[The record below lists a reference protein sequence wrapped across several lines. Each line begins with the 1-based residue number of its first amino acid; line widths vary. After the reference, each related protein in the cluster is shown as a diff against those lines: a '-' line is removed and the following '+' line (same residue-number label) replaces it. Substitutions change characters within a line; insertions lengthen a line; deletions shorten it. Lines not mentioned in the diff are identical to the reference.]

1 MNSPPTSE
9 TGGTAFDPSQP
20 FAGVVVCCTSI
31 PPDQR
36 TEIATRTADL
46 GGIHKYDLT
55 PDVTHLIVGDYDT
68 PKYRHVARERPDIK
82 PMAVGWINA
91 VRSLWVED
99 QDIDF
104 AALEAQ
110 WQLKP
115 FEARGAN
122 PDSPHAEEREP
133 GRLLVCLTGFDEAD
147 RLYIEETVKANGGEY
162 TGDLSRKVTH
172 LIVCKPEGKKYM
184 AARDWDITTVSLEWL
199 NDSVDRGMILD
210 EACYDPLFPK
220 ERQGKGAR
228 KELKR
233 LPISAK
239 RPRDGSAAPPE
250 EGRRKLRKTAS
261 MKLAKGGNNIWGE
274 MIVKRS
280 SMDLSRPA
288 LDSRAASMSAI
299 DQVAEPQQASESS
312 QPARSMSS
320 ADPTPLPEGGVF
332 SSCWFFVHG
341 FPTNRSQIVCE
352 HLVSHGGEVSS
363 SLADVASSSHPEPAD
378 QRFLIVPQT
387 SQPDT
392 HPTIPEGVH
401 IITEFYLERCIHNRR
416 LFHPNE
422 HVLGRPFPLFPID
435 GFQEL
440 TICTAGF
447 KNEQLNQVEKT
458 VSQLGAK
465 YAERL
470 NSQSSLLVCPS
481 IKDVRRQKLD
491 FAILSKIPVVNA
503 EWLWQCISTG
513 CLVPWWEEYMFP
525 ELKQRHSI
533 DVDPDLQRHN
543 QKLAR
548 TRSEPLYKKPKPGRR
563 SQGSVIDGSAFRDDN
578 KTPTTN
584 NAGPEE
590 TSHYETA
597 PTHPQGFSD
606 TAPEP
611 QPLSEASGASLNS
624 NGKPSS
630 KSPSKP
636 DDDSNR
642 KPLRRFQ
649 SGGTVADSEGGE
661 GFDESD
667 DDTASIRLPPSAEDL
682 ARSRKRKAE
691 AEKEAVAAAAAEKEA
706 AMAKEAAVKEAAK
719 KAEREAL
726 ANRLVDLIPN
736 GAAGDSSARS
746 PRRKRKVFGRA
757 ISNASAASSASGG
770 GGGDSNNVVD
780 AARPAS
786 SLSAGSTATKIMP
799 TRIDSLNSLEGGS
812 ASQDNTML
820 DEDGASGKP
829 PATQI
834 NYDNPEATRHR
845 AVVMARMK
853 GSGSSAAIEE
863 KKVRQKQQ
871 QEQPVTMETLRA
883 DGDSAASGAVRR
895 SRRR

>member
-99 QDIDF
+99 QDMNF
-104 AALEAQ
+104 PELEAQ

-115 FEARGAN
+115 FESRGAN
-122 PDSPHAEEREP
+122 PHSPHAEEREP
-133 GRLLVCLTGFDEAD
+133 GRLLVCLTGFEEAD
-147 RLYIEETVKANGGEY
+147 RLYIEDTVKANGGEY

-184 AARDWDITTVSLEWL
+184 AARDWDITTVSLKWL

-210 EACYDPLFPK
+210 EACYDPLFPP
-220 ERQGKGAR
+220 ERQGRGAR
-228 KELKR
+228 KEIKQL
-233 LPISAK
+233 LASTK
-239 RPRDGSAAPPE
+239 RPRDGSVAAPE

-299 DQVAEPQQASESS
+299 DQAPEPQASESS
-312 QPARSMSS
+312 QLSRSMSS
-320 ADPTPLPEGGVF
+320 VNPTPLPDGGVF
-332 SSCWFFVHG
+332 SSCRFFVHG
-341 FPTNRSQIVCE
+341 FPTKRSQIVCE

-363 SLADVASSSHPEPAD
+363 SLADVASASHPEPAD
-378 QRFLIVPQT
+378 QRFLIVPQS

-392 HPTIPEGVH
+392 HPIIPEGVH

-422 HVLGRPFPLFPID
+422 HILGRPFPLFPID

-548 TRSEPLYKKPKPGRR
+548 TKSEPVYKKPKSGRR
-563 SQGSVIDGSAFRDDN
+563 SMGGVLDESAFRDDN
-578 KTPTTN
+578 RTPTN
-584 NAGPEE
+584 NARPEE

-597 PTHPQGFSD
+597 PTQPQEFSD
-606 TAPEP
+606 TAPEH
-611 QPLSEASGASLNS
+611 QPLSEASRTSLNS
-624 NGKPSS
+624 NGKPA
-630 KSPSKP
+630 PKP
-636 DDDSNR
+636 DDR

-649 SGGTVADSEGGE
+649 SGGTVADSEGGD
-661 GFDESD
+661 GDESD
-667 DDTASIRLPPSAEDL
+667 DEPSIRLPPSADDL
-682 ARSRKRKAE
+682 ARSRQRKAE
-691 AEKEAVAAAAAEKEA
+691 AEKEAAAAKEA
-706 AMAKEAAVKEAAK
+706 EAAKEAAAKEAAK

-726 ANRLVDLIPN
+726 ANRLVDLLPN
-736 GAAGDSSARS
+736 GAAGDAAARP
-746 PRRKRKVFGRA
+746 PRRKREVFGRA

-770 GGGDSNNVVD
+770 NDNNTTT

-786 SLSAGSTATKIMP
+786 SLSAGSATKA

-812 ASQDNTML
+812 ASQDNTIL
-820 DEDGASGKP
+820 DEDGNASEKP
-829 PATQI
+829 PSTQI

-853 GSGSSAAIEE
+853 KGSGVAAAAVDA
-863 KKVRQKQQ
+863 KVSV
-871 QEQPVTMETLRA
+871 QEPVTMETLRA
-883 DGDSAASGAVRR
+883 DGDPAASGAVRR

>member
-9 TGGTAFDPSQP
+9 NGGTAFDPSQP

-46 GGIHKYDLT
+46 GGVHKYDLT

-91 VRSLWVED
+91 D

-104 AALEAQ
+104 AALEAR

-122 PDSPHAEEREP
+122 PDSPHPEEREP
-133 GRLLVCLTGFDEAD
+133 GRLLVCLTGFEEHD

-184 AARDWDITTVSLEWL
+184 AARDWDITTVSLLWL

-210 EACYDPLFPK
+210 EACYDPLFPP
-220 ERQGKGAR
+220 ERQGRGAR
-228 KELKR
+228 KVVKQ
-233 LPISAK
+233 LPLSAK
-239 RPRDGSAAPPE
+239 RPRDGSGAPPE

-299 DQVAEPQQASESS
+299 DQAPVPQASESS
-312 QPARSMSS
+312 QLSRSMSS

-332 SSCWFFVHG
+332 SSCRFFVHG
-341 FPTNRSQIVCE
+341 FPTKRSQIVCE
-352 HLVSHGGEVSS
+352 HLVSHGGVVSS
-363 SLADVASSSHPEPAD
+363 SLADVASASHPEPVD
-378 QRFLIVPQT
+378 QRFLIVPQS

-392 HPTIPEGVH
+392 HPTLPEGVH

-422 HVLGRPFPLFPID
+422 HVLGKPFPLFPID

-481 IKDVRRQKLD
+481 LKDVRRQKLD

-513 CLVPWWEEYMFP
+513 CLIPWWERYMFP

-533 DVDPDLQRHN
+533 DVDPDLQRQK

-548 TRSEPLYKKPKPGRR
+548 TRSEPVYKKPTSGRR
-563 SQGSVIDGSAFRDDN
+563 SQGSVLDESAFRDDS
-578 KTPTTN
+578 KTSTK
-584 NAGPEE
+584 NAVPEE

-597 PTHPQGFSD
+597 PTQPQEFAD
-606 TAPEP
+606 TGAEP
-611 QPLSEASGASLNS
+611 HPLSEASGASLNS
-624 NGKPSS
+624 NGKQASDA
-630 KSPSKP
+630 PSKP
-636 DDDSNR
+636 DGGSNR

-649 SGGTVADSEGGE
+649 SGATVADSEGGD
-661 GFDESD
+661 GDESD
-667 DDTASIRLPPSAEDL
+667 EATS
-682 ARSRKRKAE
+682 AE
-691 AEKEAVAAAAAEKEA
+691 AEKEAAA
-706 AMAKEAAVKEAAK
+706 AKEAAAKEAAK
-719 KAEREAL
+719 MGEREAM
-726 ANRLVDLIPN
+726 ANRLVNLIPN
-736 GAAGDSSARS
+736 GAGDGSARAPA
-746 PRRKRKVFGRA
+746 PRRKREVFGRV
-757 ISNASAASSASGG
+757 ISNASATSSASG
-770 GGGDSNNVVD
+770 DNNNNGTV
-780 AARPAS
+780 AAG
-786 SLSAGSTATKIMP
+786 GSTTTRPP

-812 ASQDNTML
+812 ASQDNTIL
-820 DEDGASGKP
+820 DEDGASTKP

-834 NYDNPEATRHR
+834 NYDNPEAENHR
-845 AVVMARMK
+845 RLIMARMK
-853 GSGSSAAIEE
+853 AGSGAALEEE
-863 KKVRQKQQ
+863 KVLLQRR
-871 QEQPVTMETLRA
+871 EEPVTMETFRA
-883 DGDSAASGAVRR
+883 GPTASGAVRR

>member
-9 TGGTAFDPSQP
+9 NGGTAFDPSQP

-46 GGIHKYDLT
+46 GGVHKYDLT

-99 QDIDF
+99 QDMDF
-104 AALEAQ
+104 AELEAR

-115 FEARGAN
+115 FESRGAN
-122 PDSPHAEEREP
+122 PESPHAEEREP
-133 GRLLVCLTGFDEAD
+133 GRLLVCLTGFEEHD

-184 AARDWDITTVSLEWL
+184 AARDWDITTVSLLWL

-210 EACYDPLFPK
+210 EACYDPLLPP

-228 KELKR
+228 KEFKR
-233 LPISAK
+233 LPLSAK
-239 RPRDGSAAPPE
+239 RPRDGSGAPPE

-299 DQVAEPQQASESS
+299 DQVVMPQASESS
-312 QPARSMSS
+312 QLSRSMSS

-332 SSCWFFVHG
+332 SSCRFFVHG
-341 FPTNRSQIVCE
+341 FPTKRSQIVCE
-352 HLVSHGGEVSS
+352 HLVSHGGTVSS
-363 SLADVASSSHPEPAD
+363 SLTDVASASHPEPVD
-378 QRFLIVPQT
+378 QRFLIVPQS

-392 HPTIPEGVH
+392 HPQLPEEGVH

-422 HVLGRPFPLFPID
+422 HVLGKPFPAFPVD

-447 KNEQLNQVEKT
+447 KNEQLNQVEKAI
-458 VSQLGAK
+458 SQLGAK

-481 IKDVRRQKLD
+481 LKDVRRQKLD
-491 FAILSKIPVVNA
+491 FAVLSKIPVVNA

-513 CLVPWWEEYMFP
+513 CLVPWWEQYMFP

-533 DVDPDLQRHN
+533 DVDPDLQRQN

-548 TRSEPLYKKPKPGRR
+548 TRSEPVYKKPTSGRR
-563 SQGSVIDGSAFRDDN
+563 SQGGVLDGSAFRDDG
-578 KTPTTN
+578 KTSTK
-584 NAGPEE
+584 NALPEE

-597 PTHPQGFSD
+597 PTQPQDFTD
-606 TAPEP
+606 TGAEP
-611 QPLSEASGASLNS
+611 HPLSEASGASLNS
-624 NGKPSS
+624 NGKQASN
-630 KSPSKP
+630 SPSKP
-636 DDDSNR
+636 DSGSHR
-642 KPLRRFQ
+642 KPLQRFR
-649 SGGTVADSEGGE
+649 SGATVADSEGGD
-661 GFDESD
+661 GDESD
-667 DDTASIRLPPSAEDL
+667 DAASIRLPPSANDL
-682 ARSRKRKAE
+682 ARSRQRKAE
-691 AEKEAVAAAAAEKEA
+691 AEKEAATAREA
-706 AMAKEAAVKEAAK
+706 AAKEAVKQ
-719 KAEREAL
+719 AEREAM
-726 ANRLVDLIPN
+726 ANRLVNLIPN
-736 GAAGDSSARS
+736 GAGDGSARA
-746 PRRKRKVFGRA
+746 PRRKREVFGRV
-757 ISNASAASSASGG
+757 ISNASAASSASGDNNNNGTAAVAG
-770 GGGDSNNVVD
+770 GG
-780 AARPAS
+780 
-786 SLSAGSTATKIMP
+786 STTSRLP

-812 ASQDNTML
+812 ASQDNTIL
-820 DEDGASGKP
+820 DEDGVSTRP
-829 PATQI
+829 PSTQI
-834 NYDNPEATRHR
+834 NYDDPDAEEHR
-845 AVVMARMK
+845 KKVLARMTK
-853 GSGSSAAIEE
+853 GGGGAPIEE
-863 KKVRQKQQ
+863 GKVLLQRR
-871 QEQPVTMETLRA
+871 EEPITMETLRA
-883 DGDSAASGAVRR
+883 TEDLVASGATRR

>member
-9 TGGTAFDPSQP
+9 NGGTAFDPSVP

-46 GGIHKYDLT
+46 GGVHKYDLT

-99 QDIDF
+99 QDMDF
-104 AALEAQ
+104 AALEAE

-122 PDSPHAEEREP
+122 PDSPHPEEREP
-133 GRLLVCLTGFDEAD
+133 GRLLVCLTGFEEQD
-147 RLYIEETVKANGGEY
+147 RLYIEETVKAHGGEY

-220 ERQGKGAR
+220 ERQGRGAR
-228 KELKR
+228 KEIKK
-233 LPISAK
+233 LPNSAK
-239 RPRDGSAAPPE
+239 RPRDGSSAAVPE

-261 MKLAKGGNNIWGE
+261 MKLMKGGSAVWDE

-280 SMDLSRPA
+280 SNDLSKPA
-288 LDSRAASMSAI
+288 MDSRAASMTAI
-299 DQVAEPQQASESS
+299 DQMVEPPQPTSEGS
-312 QPARSMSS
+312 QLARSMSS

-332 SSCWFFVHG
+332 SSCRFFVHG
-341 FPTNRSQIVCE
+341 FPAKRTQIVCE
-352 HLVSHGGEVSS
+352 HLVSHGGEVSA
-363 SLADVASSSHPEPAD
+363 SLDDVASSSHPEPAD
-378 QRFLIVPQT
+378 QRFLIVPQN
-387 SQPDT
+387 SQPDS
-392 HPTIPEGVH
+392 HPLLPEGVH

-422 HVLGRPFPLFPID
+422 HCLGRPFPLFPID

-447 KNEQLNQVEKT
+447 KNEQLNQVEKA

-503 EWLWQCISTG
+503 EWLWQCILTG

-548 TRSEPLYKKPKPGRR
+548 TRSEPVYKKPKSGRR
-563 SQGSVIDGSAFRDDN
+563 AQGGVLDETAFRDDD
-578 KTPTTN
+578 KTPRN
-584 NAGPEE
+584 IAPME
-590 TSHYETA
+590 TSHYDTA
-597 PTHPQGFSD
+597 PTHPEDFADGG
-606 TAPEP
+606 PESR
-611 QPLSEASGASLNS
+611 PLSEASEASLNS
-624 NGKPSS
+624 NN
-630 KSPSKP
+630 SKP
-636 DDDSNR
+636 EAGSER
-642 KPLRRFQ
+642 KSLRRFQ
-649 SGGTVADSEGGE
+649 SGGTVGDSEGGD
-661 GFDESD
+661 GD
-667 DDTASIRLPPSAEDL
+667 DSDTAPIRLPPSAEDL

-691 AEKEAVAAAAAEKEA
+691 AAEKEA
-706 AMAKEAAVKEAAK
+706 AAKEAAKEAAIKEAAAKEAAEKEAAK
-719 KAEREAL
+719 KAEREAMV
-726 ANRLVDLIPN
+726 NRLVDLIPN
-736 GAAGDSSARS
+736 GAGGDPTSARP
-746 PRRKRKVFGRA
+746 PRRKREVFGRA
-757 ISNASAASSASGG
+757 ISNASAASSASG
-770 GGGDSNNVVD
+770 DNNYAAA
-780 AARPAS
+780 AARPTS
-786 SLSAGSTATKIMP
+786 SLSAGTTNAAA
-799 TRIDSLNSLEGGS
+799 RVDSINSLEGGS
-812 ASQDNTML
+812 ASQDNTIL
-820 DEDGASGKP
+820 GEDGASSKP
-829 PATQI
+829 PSTQI

-853 GSGSSAAIEE
+853 KGSGGAAAAAEE
-863 KKVRQKQQ
+863 VKQK
-871 QEQPVTMETLRA
+871 QPVTMETLRA
-883 DGDSAASGAVRR
+883 EGEPTGSGMVRR